1 MVSPCQSVVGV
12 QGKRG
17 NNSGMSDSTVSR
29 YSVPQSELRKKRIL
43 HVEFDRVLLA
53 TRHALLETAGFEVI
67 SCFSGMAA
75 REVST
80 ASAHFDLFLIGHA
93 APIDERTDLVTWIRA
108 HFPRIAIIALRSRDT
123 DYSPLGGD
131 ATAVAD
137 PAELLNTVIDLLKV
151 R

>member
-1 MVSPCQSVVGV
+1 MVSPLQPIVAL
-12 QGKRG
+12 QGKVRC
-17 NNSGMSDSTVSR
+17 DSETNDPIDVRYTV
-29 YSVPQSELRKKRIL
+29 PEGELRKKRIL

-80 ASAHFDLFLIGHA
+80 GNARFDLFLIGHA

-108 HFPRIAIIALRSRDT
+108 HFPRIAIVALRSRDT

-137 PAELLNTVIDLLKV
+137 PTELLNTVIDLLKM